1 MTEIAKGDI
10 NISLNDGDALAGLDR
25 VEAEFKAKM
34 AAISRMEAKA
44 KIDADAA
51 RFDEAIDRVK
61 ARIVSLKAERAEVVV
76 QANKDDL
83 DRKITAAELAITRL
97 NARKAEVKIEVQGEA
112 KALAAEAA
120 IAKAE
125 ADRQKAYDGYARARA
140 QVQSADARAAKDA
153 EKAAYL
159 ESTAAT
165 RAELA
170 AAKQQ
175 ARIASLRREYANLA
189 DKIEETAS
197 KPAPFGKEAKIKV
210 GLDEAFLRTRLEA
223 VKAELN
229 ALGGHPPVDIKIDT
243 DEGFLQR
250 AKLKL
255 LGFFND
261 IQSKAANI
269 GNIRINAGPISGTVR
284 TLGAAVAALSPIITS
299 LGGGIVSLVGVM
311 GTGLVG
317 AATVASGVITGLGL
331 NFAGVF
337 GALKPA
343 IADFSAARE
352 ATKAY
357 TTAVQKYG
365 ASSKEAKTAQQEM
378 NSTLKSVSPQA
389 RDAAIG
395 LHVMSNEW
403 AHLTEST
410 AKHDFGKVLASGVKT
425 VSDLMPGLAR
435 NTNDTMNIVSSRIDS
450 VLSRLR
456 SPAGIKI
463 FDSLGASANKFLAPA
478 LSGLEHLGAAFIHVG
493 DAGARIFAG
502 PAGNGFN
509 KWASDIDKATQPGAK
524 LDGEITRI
532 GGHAEDLVHFFGSL
546 GKLIGTVL
554 NGSADS
560 GDKLVQSMTK
570 AADAWNRFLNTSK
583 GQNDMTRFFNR
594 SVSDVEA
601 LAKALSPLLA
611 AFVQWSNLLAP
622 FTTGLLQGVSFV
634 SRLIDGITKLIGLGG
649 PLGTLGATFGAL
661 FAVNKIGAFV
671 GMLIKAVSL
680 VKELGAVGTLK
691 ALGTGAFSIGGGL
704 AGGARDA
711 GATIA
716 ASMTE
721 AGSSVAAEI
730 RSAMLS
736 GGAEAGAEVG
746 AAEATGGA
754 ASAAEGAAGAAVGG
768 GVLGRGINFVKG
780 IFGAGGATA
789 ATEGVTEATVAT
801 DGLAASVGG
810 LGLALAPETL
820 GISALVGGAT
830 LLAVHFLKTK
840 SAASELEQQVHSGAT
855 ANAHLKDSWGS
866 LTSAMIESGSAL
878 HTSNVNLKELKH
890 NLEVTKTGTTEHERA
905 ELAYNEA
912 LRTNIKLRTEAQNQ
926 GKTAEVATENDITGL
941 KTVVSAM
948 GKQIAAKKESIA
960 LDKTTGGYRQN
971 ELTKQLGELE
981 HNRAYQSG
989 QLTEALNR
997 QAAVA
1002 STLARSYKGLPEL
1015 TKQAEQSIGALSRQ
1029 GGKPIAVKIATKFTS
1044 SQDVNTVAKS
1054 ASAALGAGASQKVVM
1069 KVVADASSAEQTLKS
1084 LNTLK
1089 LITKNMP
1096 LTAYDGPKIV
1106 SLLRSIDGIKLS
1118 PKEVSV
1124 LDKGGADAVAML
1136 HHILGIKI
1144 PGKNVNINGH
1154 DGVSGPAKDALAS
1167 ILKIPQV
1174 HNSAVKAFVSGL
1186 DSVNSLADA
1195 IAGIASK
1202 TVTIAANTVN
1212 TVTNVIKKTFG
1223 HAEGGAHG
1231 PYEKTMGGKYDSP
1244 TLLVG
1249 EENRTEY
1256 VIATNP
1262 AYRSD
1267 NVEYLREAA
1276 SELGYNVDEAA
1287 KGKSKKKAPAK
1298 KAAAKKATA
1307 TAAPGTGATAQQI
1320 KELHVPDPYSAAA
1333 VPLDQVN
1340 EVVSSIDSAL
1350 KSEQTKLVSLKNQR
1364 DSAKKTV
1371 LRARESEKGK
1381 KGKSLVSAKRSTKHS
1396 EETLKEYERGISVVA
1411 HTGGVY
1417 HHVNY
1422 KSIPQLEADHN
1433 VAHADQGRL
1442 ETANHEIEHLNNV
1455 ISTDQTTLTNIANK
1469 YNKSGDPKDKE
1480 NWNAVLGERRGAI
1493 SKLQG
1498 ILTNSKRTATA
1509 IATKYP
1515 SAAFTQLIDNIAKE
1529 EATTET
1535 ASLET
1540 TNLEETGPEAT
1551 GASVAEA
1558 EGPPSA
1564 EKFVEQLGL
1573 KESLAGLNEAYALS
1587 QTNNVADNPN
1597 TPENE
1602 ELPTLLD
1609 DQAAA
1614 QNLQQFWEGILTKAQ
1629 SMGEPAE
1636 TITDIANDVTS
1647 ARSTYQGLSEQINQ
1661 DTTTAAT
1668 NAYNDMVNFSAA
1680 REELYTNFGS
1690 NFAPVWSQP
1699 SPQTQAQPAFVGGA
1713 GQNAVADTP
1722 AQPNVVNMN
1731 VTNHFQQ
1738 PPPEPHAWSQGVAWE
1753 LGAAI

>member
-1 MTEIAKGDI
+1 MTEVAKGDI

-25 VEAEFKAKM
+25 VEAEFRAKM

-83 DRKITAAELAITRL
+83 DRKITAAELSITRL

-112 KALAAEAA
+112 KAIAAEAA

-125 ADRQKAYDGYARARA
+125 ADRQKAYDGYARKREQVQNAEARA
-140 QVQSADARAAKDA
+140 SKDA

-170 AAKQQ
+170 AAKQE
-175 ARIASLRREYANLA
+175 ARIASLRREYSNLT
-189 DKIEETAS
+189 DKIEEAAS

-229 ALGGHPPVDIKIDT
+229 TLGGHPPVDIKIDT
-243 DEGFLQR
+243 DEGLLQR
-250 AKLKL
+250 SKLKL

-261 IQSKAANI
+261 LQSKAANI

-299 LGGGIVSLVGVM
+299 LGGGVVSLIGVL
-311 GTGLVG
+311 GTGLAG
-317 AATVASGVITGLGL
+317 AASVAGGVITGLGL

-343 IADFSAARE
+343 IADFTAAE
-352 ATKAY
+352 AATKAY
-357 TTAVQKYG
+357 ATAVQKYG
-365 ASSKEAKTAQQEM
+365 ADSKQAKTAQEQM

-395 LHVMSNEW
+395 LHLMSTEW

-410 AKHDFGKVLASGVKT
+410 AKHDFGKVLSSGVKT
-425 VSDLMPGLAR
+425 VSNLMPFLAH
-435 NTNDTMNIVSSRIDS
+435 NTNDTMNIVSSRIDD
-450 VLSRLR
+450 VLSKLR

-463 FDSLGASANKFLAPA
+463 FDSLGASANKFLGPA
-478 LSGLEHLGAAFIHVG
+478 LSGLEHLGAAFIHIG

-502 PAGNGFN
+502 PAGEGFN

-524 LDGEITRI
+524 LDAEITRI
-532 GGHAEDLVHFFGSL
+532 GGHAKDLLHFFDSL

-570 AADAWNRFLNTSK
+570 ATESWNRFLNTTK
-583 GQNDMTRFFNR
+583 GQTDMSQFFDR
-594 SVSDVEA
+594 SVNDVEA
-601 LAKALSPLLA
+601 LAKALNPLLA

-622 FTTGLLQGVSFV
+622 FTTGLLQGISFV

-661 FAVNKIGAFV
+661 FAVNKIGSFV

-680 VKELGAVGTLK
+680 VKELGAIGSLK

-721 AGSSVAAEI
+721 AGSAVAAEI

-746 AAEATGGA
+746 AGETAGGTA
-754 ASAAEGAAGAAVGG
+754 GAAEGAAGAAAGG
-768 GVLGRGINFVKG
+768 GLLGRGTDFVKG
-780 IFGAGGATA
+780 IFGAGGAAGA
-789 ATEGVTEATVAT
+789 AEGMTEATAAT
-801 DGLAASVGG
+801 DGLTGAVGG
-810 LGLALAPETL
+810 LGLALSPETL

-840 SAASELEQQVHSGAT
+840 SAASELESQVHTGAT

-866 LTSAMIESGSAL
+866 LTSAIIESGSAL
-878 HTSNVNLKELKH
+878 HTSNSNLKELKH
-890 NLEVTKTGTTEHERA
+890 NLDTTQKGTAEHERA
-905 ELAYNEA
+905 ELSYNEA
-912 LRTNIKLRTEAQNQ
+912 LRTNIKLRAEAQTQ
-926 GKTAEVATENDITGL
+926 GKTAETATQSDITGL

-948 GKQIAAKKESIA
+948 GKQIAAKKEAIA
-960 LDKTTGGYRQN
+960 LDKTTGGFRQN
-971 ELTKQLGELE
+971 ELSKQLAEIE

-1015 TKQAEQSIGALSRQ
+1015 TKQAEQSIGALARQ
-1029 GGKPIAVKIATKFTS
+1029 GGKPISVKIATKFTS
-1044 SQDVNTVAKS
+1044 SQDVNSVAKS
-1054 ASAALGAGASQKVVM
+1054 ASAALGAGSSQKIVM
-1069 KVVADASSAEQTLKS
+1069 KVVADASNAEQALKS

-1089 LITKNMP
+1089 LLSKNIPIT
-1096 LTAYDGPKIV
+1096 AFDGPRV
-1106 SLLRSIDGIKLS
+1106 VALLRTIDGIKLS
-1118 PKEVSV
+1118 PKEVAV
-1124 LDKGGADAVAML
+1124 LDKGGAAAEAML
-1136 HHILGIKI
+1136 RRILGIKI
-1144 PGKNVNINGH
+1144 PNKDVKLNGH
-1154 DGVSGPAKDALAS
+1154 DGVSGPAKNALAS
-1167 ILKIPQV
+1167 ILKIPAV
-1174 HNSAVKAFVSGL
+1174 HNSAVKAVVSGL
-1186 DSVNSLADA
+1186 SSVEALGSAINGLASRSLTEAVNITKTTTEA
-1195 IAGIASK
+1195 VKKIALK
-1202 TVTIAANTVN
+1202 
-1212 TVTNVIKKTFG
+1212 
-1223 HAEGGAHG
+1223 AEGGPHT
-1231 PYEKTMGGKYDSP
+1231 PYEKTSGGKYNEP

-1262 AYRSD
+1262 AYRGN

-1276 SELGYNVDEAA
+1276 HELGYKVDEAA
-1287 KGKSKKKAPAK
+1287 KGKSKKAPAK
-1298 KAAAKKATA
+1298 KSAAKKPAGNS
-1307 TAAPGTGATAQQI
+1307 APGTGATATQI
-1320 KELHVPDPYSAAA
+1320 KDLNVPDPYSAAA
-1333 VPLDQVN
+1333 VPMDQVN
-1340 EVVSSIDSAL
+1340 EVVTKIDSAL
-1350 KSEQTKLVSLKNQR
+1350 KSEQGKLVSLKNQR
-1364 DSAKKTV
+1364 DTATKAVRRAKE
-1371 LRARESEKGK
+1371 AEHGK
-1381 KGKSLVSAKRSTKHS
+1381 KGKSLVSAKNSTKHA
-1396 EETLKEYERGISVVA
+1396 EETLKEYERGINVVSRS
-1411 HTGGVY
+1411 GGSY
-1417 HHVNY
+1417 RHVNY
-1422 KSIPQLEADHN
+1422 KSIPQLEADQS
-1433 VAHADQGRL
+1433 VAHADQARL
-1442 ETANHEIEHLNNV
+1442 EAANKEIEHLNNV
-1455 ISTDQTTLTNIANK
+1455 ISTDQTNLTNIATR

-1480 NWNAVLGERRGAI
+1480 NWNPILGDRRAAI
-1493 SKLQG
+1493 TKLQG
-1498 ILTNSKRTATA
+1498 ILSNAKRTASV
-1509 IATKYP
+1509 IASKYP
-1515 SAAFTQLIDNIAKE
+1515 SAAFTTLIDSIAKE
-1529 EATTET
+1529 EAATET
-1535 ASLET
+1535 ASIET
-1540 TNLEETGPEAT
+1540 TQLEETGTEGIGGAPE
-1551 GASVAEA
+1551 V

-1573 KESLAGLNEAYALS
+1573 KETMAGLNEAYAIA

-1609 DQAAA
+1609 DTATAL
-1614 QNLQQFWEGILTKAQ
+1614 NLQTFWESILSKAET
-1629 SMGEPAE
+1629 MKEPAE
-1636 TITDIANDVTS
+1636 TITDVANTVTS
-1647 ARSTYQGLSEQINQ
+1647 ARGTYQGLAEQISQ
-1661 DTTTAAT
+1661 DQTTAAT
-1668 NAYNDMVNFSAA
+1668 NAYNDMVNFSSA
-1680 REELYTNFGS
+1680 RQELYTNFGS
-1690 NFAPVWSQP
+1690 NFEPIWTQ
-1699 SPQTQAQPAFVGGA
+1699 PQTQAPTQIGAAGINPAL
-1713 GQNAVADTP
+1713 QTT

-1731 VTNHFQQ
+1731 VNNHFQQ
-1738 PPPEPHAWSQGVAWE
+1738 PPPEPHSWSQGVAWE
-1753 LGAAI
+1753 LGAAL